1 MVEKELRRKE
11 AEEWFSGDWDRVFN
25 ECDIIHDKG
34 SVVGQSRPDRV
45 MVKGERAVIVDYK
58 FGAENLKIYRQKMEY
73 YKELISRMG
82 YTSVEGYLWYLTR
95 SEIEKV

>member
-1 MVEKELRRKE
+1 MRWSRRSYAARRLK
-11 AEEWFSGDWDRVFN
+11 SGLAA
-25 ECDIIHDKG
+25 IGTAYSIHDKG

-45 MVKGERAVIVDYK
+45 MVKGGRAVIVDYK
-58 FGAENLKIYRQKMEY
+58 FGAEKLKIYRQKMEY